1 MTVQPVLPASTG
13 KPVGLFYSMT
23 REYEEYKANKDK
35 RKTTDILLKI
45 LGVIVVVGCVAVGL
59 FFLLM
64 VAFPRGLWLELFA
77 Q

>member
-1 MTVQPVLPASTG
+1 
-13 KPVGLFYSMT
+13 MT

-35 RKTTDILLKI
+35 RKATDILLKI

>member
-1 MTVQPVLPASTG
+1 MDF
-13 KPVGLFYSMT
+13 FYSMT